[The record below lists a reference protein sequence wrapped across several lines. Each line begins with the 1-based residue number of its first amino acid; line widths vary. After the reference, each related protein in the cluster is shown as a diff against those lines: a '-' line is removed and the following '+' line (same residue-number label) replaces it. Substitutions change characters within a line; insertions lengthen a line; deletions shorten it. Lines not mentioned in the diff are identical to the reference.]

1 MTRLRAAGGAL
12 LASLAIS
19 SSCGVCLLVTTT
31 ETRFTTRDGESIRAM
46 LSFRPTGIGETIGE
60 AARTF
65 PINLFFEVLDDAI
78 FTPYAGLRCLLRSD
92 ESIDGGFLGWLAALT
107 PFATLSPGPYS
118 FPPFP
123 VGIDDDTLGVLRG
136 PDDEERHRAVR
147 ALFPNQDV
155 RDIVFR

>member
-78 FTPYAGLRCLLRSD
+78 
-92 ESIDGGFLGWLAALT
+92 T

-136 PDDEERHRAVR
+136 PDDEERHRALR